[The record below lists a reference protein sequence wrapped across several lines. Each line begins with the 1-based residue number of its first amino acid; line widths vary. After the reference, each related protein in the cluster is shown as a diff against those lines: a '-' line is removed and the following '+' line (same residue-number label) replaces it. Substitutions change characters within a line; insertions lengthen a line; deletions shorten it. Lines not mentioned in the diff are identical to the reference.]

1 MKKLSLSLM
10 LTGLIES
17 LSPSGRRRLSAELAK
32 RLRQSQQR
40 RVMAQ
45 KAPDGTPYVPR
56 QQQSARKKTGRVK
69 RKMFAKLITS
79 RFLHIRASPEQASME
94 FYGGKSPK
102 IASVHQFGL
111 SEETRKDGKKIDYP
125 ARPLLG
131 FTGEDVQMIE
141 EINRTC
147 SDDPLFLFENYTRT
161 AQVLADTMAEAHM
174 WAVDKPITA
183 TLIRDI
189 VDGINAKFRELKTNG
204 YIVDATCWFS
214 EESNDAETL
223 KAGKLYIDYDYTP
236 VPPLENLTLR
246 QRITDKYLA
255 NLVTSVNSN

>member
-1 MKKLSLSLM
+1 MSKQVTLMTDAIPYQEFAKLIGKSTGAVRRMIDKGKLPVIDM
-10 LTGLIES
+10 TGLIES

-45 KAPDGTPYVPR
+45 KAPDGTPYAPR

-69 RKMFAKLITS
+69 RKMFAKLITT

-111 SEETRKDGKKIDYP
+111 SEENRKDGKKIDYP

-141 EINRTC
+141 EII
-147 SDDPLFLFENYTRT
+147 
-161 AQVLADTMAEAHM
+161 LAH
-174 WAVDKPITA
+174 
-183 TLIRDI
+183 
-189 VDGINAKFRELKTNG
+189 
-204 YIVDATCWFS
+204 
-214 EESNDAETL
+214 
-223 KAGKLYIDYDYTP
+223 
-236 VPPLENLTLR
+236 LER
-246 QRITDKYLA
+246 
-255 NLVTSVNSN
+255 